1 MKQGAHT
8 YHGHKVGR
16 ANRLLSKLG
25 PLAKIRREVWLSVF
39 PSDPGLTV
47 SASKP
52 KPKLT
57 HRASS

>member
-8 YHGHKVGR
+8 YHGRKVDR

-39 PSDPGLTV
+39 PSDPALTA
-47 SASKP
+47 SAITP
-52 KPKLT
+52 KPKLI
-57 HRASS
+57 HRASA

>member
-16 ANRLLSKLG
+16 ANRLLSKLR

-39 PSDPGLTV
+39 PIDPALTT
-47 SASKP
+47 SAIKP
-52 KPKLT
+52 KPQLT
-57 HRASS
+57 HRASA

>member
-39 PSDPGLTV
+39 PSDPALSA

-52 KPKLT
+52 
-57 HRASS
+57 